1 MGRLYNYELK
11 KLIKNKLT
19 LLTMGI
25 MVLIVIGWGVFSAF
39 AGASN
44 EIDGDRPSR
53 YTFNLM
59 RREESKKI
67 EGCSIDDTI
76 LSQMNHYLPG
86 SVDTEDFL
94 QYYDIHE
101 FVGFTIDTMSDVQI
115 SKTTA
120 TELYDILHEKL
131 NIKHLTDEGYSETEQ
146 AYWAEQAENILS
158 DSIVYNGYFEGWRQI
173 TNMIKV
179 LIYLVVLFIAVCL
192 STIFTYENTRKTD
205 QLIFASRYGKC
216 RLYWAKISA
225 GITVSVSFAL
235 LLIALFVGVVAIVF
249 GLDGFNTMLQFVLMR
264 PFDLSIGQAAL
275 ILFGLL
281 IVAALLTAVFVMIVS
296 FLTQNSIATISVV
309 AGMLMLSL
317 FVSEVPG
324 NIRWLS
330 ELWYLIPSNLVNLNG
345 SFRYSLLSVGDFQF
359 VSYQYA
365 FFAYV
370 LLSAVIILAGR
381 WAYGKYQIKARSIW
395 L

>member
-11 KLIKNKLT
+11 KLLRNKLT

-25 MVLIVIGWGVFSAF
+25 VLLIVIAWGAFSAF
-39 AGASN
+39 AGAPR

-53 YTFNLM
+53 YIFNQM
-59 RREESKKI
+59 RQEESKKAD
-67 EGCSIDDTI
+67 GSVIDDTL
-76 LSQMNHYLPG
+76 LSQMNQYLPG
-86 SVDTEDFL
+86 SIGTKSFL

-115 SKTTA
+115 SQTST
-120 TELYDILHEKL
+120 TELYDILREKL
-131 NIKHLTDEGYSETEQ
+131 SVKYLTDERYSETEQ

-158 DSIVYNGYFEGWRQI
+158 APITYNGYFDGWRQI

-179 LIYLVVLFIAVCL
+179 LVYLVVLFIAVCL

-205 QLIFASRYGKC
+205 QLIFASRYGKY

-225 GITVSVSFAL
+225 GITVSVGFAL
-235 LLIALFVGVVAIVF
+235 LLIALFVGVVAVVF
-249 GLDGFNTMLQFVLMR
+249 GLDGFDTMLQFVLMR

-281 IVAALLTAVFVMIVS
+281 IVAALLTAVFVMVVS
-296 FLTQNSIATISVV
+296 QFTQNSIATISIV

-330 ELWYLIPSNLVNLNG
+330 ELWYLIPSNLINLNG
-345 SFRYSLLSVGDFQF
+345 AFRYSLLSVGNLHL
-359 VSYQYA
+359 VSWQYA
-365 FFAYV
+365 FPAYM
-370 LLSAVIILAGR
+370 LLSVAFILAGR
-381 WAYGKYQIKARSIW
+381 WMYGKYQIKAR
-395 L
+395 

>member
-11 KLIKNKLT
+11 KLLRNKLT

-25 MVLIVIGWGVFSAF
+25 VLLIVIAWGAFSAF
-39 AGASN
+39 AGAPR

-53 YTFNLM
+53 YIFNQM
-59 RREESKKI
+59 RQEEARKI
-67 EGCSIDDTI
+67 EGTMIDDTL

-86 SVDTEDFL
+86 SVGTKNFL
-94 QYYDIHE
+94 PYYDIHE

-115 SKTTA
+115 SQTTA
-120 TELYDILHEKL
+120 TELYDILYEKL
-131 NIKHLTDEGYSETEQ
+131 NVKYLTDEGYSETEQ
-146 AYWAEQAENILS
+146 TYWAEQAENILS
-158 DSIVYNGYFEGWRQI
+158 DPITYNGYFDGWRQI

-179 LIYLVVLFIAVCL
+179 LAYLVVLFIAVCL

-205 QLIFASRYGKC
+205 QLIFASRYGKY

-225 GITVSVSFAL
+225 GITVSVGFAL
-235 LLIALFVGVVAIVF
+235 LLIALFVGVVAVVF
-249 GLDGFNTMLQFVLMR
+249 GLDGFDTMLQFVLMR

-281 IVAALLTAVFVMIVS
+281 IVAALLTAVFVMVVS
-296 FLTQNSIATISVV
+296 QFTQNSIATISIV

-330 ELWYLIPSNLVNLNG
+330 ELWYLMPSNLINLNG
-345 SFRYSLLSVGDFQF
+345 AFRYSLFCIGELQL

-365 FFAYV
+365 FPAYV
-370 LLSAVIILAGR
+370 LLSAAFILAGR
-381 WAYGKYQIKARSIW
+381 WMYGKHQIKAR
-395 L
+395 

>member
-67 EGCSIDDTI
+67 DGCSIDDTI

-275 ILFGLL
+275 WKMESSIFANGWAFLKPKQPICWIFRYP
-281 IVAALLTAVFVMIVS
+281 VFANTRPVKTSAQLPLMRKCP
-296 FLTQNSIATISVV
+296 TSIKRQ
-309 AGMLMLSL
+309 LMNYW
-317 FVSEVPG
+317 G
-324 NIRWLS
+324 NIL
-330 ELWYLIPSNLVNLNG
+330 
-345 SFRYSLLSVGDFQF
+345 
-359 VSYQYA
+359 
-365 FFAYV
+365 
-370 LLSAVIILAGR
+370 
-381 WAYGKYQIKARSIW
+381 
-395 L
+395 

>member
-11 KLIKNKLT
+11 KLLRNKLT

-25 MVLIVIGWGVFSAF
+25 VLLIVIAWGAFSAF
-39 AGASN
+39 AGAPR

-53 YTFNLM
+53 YIFNQM
-59 RREESKKI
+59 REEGANEN
-67 EGCSIDDTI
+67 EGRMIDDTL
-76 LSQMNHYLPG
+76 LSEMNSHLPG
-86 SVDTEDFL
+86 DLDTKDFL
-94 QYYDIHE
+94 PYYDIHE

-120 TELYDILHEKL
+120 QELYNILNEKFNVKYL
-131 NIKHLTDEGYSETEQ
+131 EEEGYSEKEQ
-146 AYWAEQAENILS
+146 AYWAEQAESILS
-158 DSIVYNGYFEGWRQI
+158 APITYNGYFDGWRQI

-179 LIYLVVLFIAVCL
+179 LVYLVVLFIAVCL

-205 QLIFASRYGKC
+205 QLIFASRYGKY

-225 GITVSVSFAL
+225 GITVSVGFAL

-249 GLDGFNTMLQFVLMR
+249 GLDGFDTMLQFVLMR

-281 IVAALLTAVFVMIVS
+281 IVASILTAVFVMVVS
-296 FLTQNSIATISVV
+296 QFTQNSIATISIV

-317 FVSEVPG
+317 FVNEVPG

-330 ELWYLIPSNLVNLNG
+330 ELWYLIPSNLINLNG
-345 SFRYSLLSVGDFQF
+345 AFRYSLLSVGELHL
-359 VSYQYA
+359 VSWQYA
-365 FFAYV
+365 FPAYV
-370 LLSAVIILAGR
+370 LLSVAFILAGR
-381 WAYGKYQIKARSIW
+381 WMYGKHQIKAR
-395 L
+395 

>member
-11 KLIKNKLT
+11 KLLRNKLT

-25 MVLIVIGWGVFSAF
+25 VLLIVIAWGAFSAF
-39 AGASN
+39 AGAPR

-53 YTFNLM
+53 YIFNQM
-59 RREESKKI
+59 REDGANEI
-67 EGCSIDDTI
+67 EGRMIDDTL

-86 SVDTEDFL
+86 SIGTKNFL
-94 QYYDIHE
+94 PYYDIHE

-115 SKTTA
+115 SQTTA

-131 NIKHLTDEGYSETEQ
+131 NVKYLTDEGYSETEQ
-146 AYWAEQAENILS
+146 TYWAEQAENILS
-158 DSIVYNGYFEGWRQI
+158 DPITYNGYFDGWRQI

-179 LIYLVVLFIAVCL
+179 LVYLVVLFIAVCL

-205 QLIFASRYGKC
+205 QLIFASRYGKY

-225 GITVSVSFAL
+225 GITVSVGFAL
-235 LLIALFVGVVAIVF
+235 LLIALFVGVVAVVF
-249 GLDGFNTMLQFVLMR
+249 GLDGFDTMLQFVLIR

-281 IVAALLTAVFVMIVS
+281 IVAALLTAVFVMVVS
-296 FLTQNSIATISVV
+296 QFTQNSIATISIV

-317 FVSEVPG
+317 FINEVPG

-330 ELWYLIPSNLVNLNG
+330 ELWYLIPSNLINLNG
-345 SFRYSLLSVGDFQF
+345 AFRYSLLYVGHLHL
-359 VSYQYA
+359 VSWQYA
-365 FFAYV
+365 FPAYM
-370 LLSAVIILAGR
+370 LLSVAFILAGR
-381 WAYGKYQIKARSIW
+381 WMYGKYQIKAR
-395 L
+395 